1 MAYETAMTLQ
11 RQGARY
17 SAQQQ
22 LLQFAQ
28 PGYFPTL
35 PGTSSFACPSV
46 YLRPQKLLKHTKQ
59 VCFAPMA
66 TMITTSAPTKEDSLN
81 SWYTAQDYRAFELE
95 NRQTVEAI
103 YQAGGTD
110 ALNPEEISAVGLE
123 QMLCGRKRIFA
134 RRLRNKQHA
143 VMVLEMYDVQ
153 RCNGVFDPEMV
164 RRLSERFTDDQ
175 AVFRAARLANENLS
189 SSSATTSDQIGRA
202 TERKTI
208 TIF

>member
-1 MAYETAMTLQ
+1 MAHETALSLQ

-17 SAQQQ
+17 SEQQH
-22 LLQFAQ
+22 QFAQ
-28 PGYFPTL
+28 SGYFPTL
-35 PGTSSFACPSV
+35 PGTSSYTSSPTV
-46 YLRPQKLLKHTKQ
+46 YLRPLKLLKQTKQ

-66 TMITTSAPTKEDSLN
+66 TMITTSAPTEEDNLN
-81 SWYTAQDYRAFELE
+81 SWYTAQDYRSFELE
-95 NRQTVEAI
+95 NRRTVEAI
-103 YQAGGTD
+103 YHAGGSD
-110 ALNPEEISAVGLE
+110 SLNPEEISPVGLE
-123 QMLCGRKRIFA
+123 QLLHGRKRMFA

>member
-1 MAYETAMTLQ
+1 MAYETAMSLQ

-17 SAQQQ
+17 YCAQQ
-22 LLQFAQ
+22 LQFAQ

-35 PGTSSFACPSV
+35 PGNSSFACPSV
-46 YLRPQKLLKHTKQ
+46 YLRPQKLLKQTKQ

-66 TMITTSAPTKEDSLN
+66 TMITTSAPTEEDNLN
-81 SWYTAQDYRAFELE
+81 SWYTAQDYRAFELA
-95 NRQTVEAI
+95 NRRTVEAI

-110 ALNPEEISAVGLE
+110 SLNPEEISPVGLE
-123 QMLCGRKRIFA
+123 QLLYGRKRILA

-164 RRLSERFTDDQ
+164 RRLSLRFTDDQ
-175 AVFRAARLANENLS
+175 AVLRAARLANENLS
-189 SSSATTSDQIGRA
+189 SSSATTSDQVRRA
-202 TERKTI
+202 AKRTTI
-208 TIF
+208 TIL